1 MKPKTRKRNTK
12 KQINGTGQKQTK
24 KKLEGGF
31 VPALVAVLGAL
42 SPFLAGPISNILNR
56 GADWLGKKIFGNG
69 KNATITTNELLD
81 KLSGDL
87 TINKQQAKAVIRD
100 KLGRLPTKVK
110 VVLPV
115 EKEKVAIQSN
125 DNEQVGAGNEK
136 QPSVDPKRRLTSVE
150 IDRVFRPAFTNL
162 VFQNTKDDEDKVNN
176 SNKNINKIKALQDIY
191 KNHPNRVPDWNPN
204 FKI

>member
-12 KQINGTGQKQTK
+12 KQITATGKKQNK
-24 KKLEGGF
+24 KELEAGF

-56 GADWLGKKIFGNG
+56 GADWLGKKIFGSG
-69 KNATITTNELLD
+69 KNSVISTNELLD

-115 EKEKVAIQSN
+115 EKEKIEIQN
-125 DNEQVGAGNEK
+125 TEPTVGAGIIVPK
-136 QPSVDPKRRLTSVE
+136 VDPHRKLASIEVGNG
-150 IDRVFRPAFTNL
+150 FRPAFTKAVTDPHIL
-162 VFQNTKDDEDKVNN
+162 DPDLF
-176 SNKNINKIKALQDIY
+176 KNQ
-191 KNHPNRVPDWNPN
+191 PNRIPTFNPN
-204 FKI
+204 FKL